1 MLRRTIENRMPRD
14 LGSKNHFLN
23 IQKKLLPPAGVKSR
37 PTVSSSCVVTR
48 IGDSYEC
55 VMKFRQYTADLEN
68 VDKIIVD
75 GNKCGVGLQLSHWPG
90 NTTPAEFKADLSLD
104 IVLRL
109 LASPGF
115 PAQLSNFDLVTNDH
129 YDTDGLLAIWALLNP
144 MKSREHA
151 PALQAA
157 AEAGDFYEFTS
168 PEAVQFD
175 LIVRAFEWLEKSPV
189 AARMASLPDAQRWQI
204 ATEALLAEM
213 PSLLYEPERYR
224 YLWEEDYQSLLEMA
238 SRVRNGSIE
247 VYEWPAE
254 HLSVV
259 SSNFPL
265 NHFMRNIAAKGHRIL
280 ETVRTPNGNTYELYY
295 REFLWYDIVLRS
307 YTPKHLLLHAAE
319 TLNDL
324 ESAQAGGSWG
334 VTRWSPA
341 LRFVASGPRATRVVK
356 YDEPPGYS
364 SLSLDT
370 VERIILEELHILDHQ
385 ASLRAL
391 NRP

>member
-1 MLRRTIENRMPRD
+1 
-14 LGSKNHFLN
+14 
-23 IQKKLLPPAGVKSR
+23 
-37 PTVSSSCVVTR
+37 
-48 IGDSYEC
+48 
-55 VMKFRQYTADLEN
+55 
-68 VDKIIVD
+68 
-75 GNKCGVGLQLSHWPG
+75 
-90 NTTPAEFKADLSLD
+90 
-104 IVLRL
+104 
-109 LASPGF
+109 
-115 PAQLSNFDLVTNDH
+115 
-129 YDTDGLLAIWALLNP
+129 
-144 MKSREHA
+144 
-151 PALQAA
+151 
-157 AEAGDFYEFTS
+157 
-168 PEAVQFD
+168 
-175 LIVRAFEWLEKSPV
+175 
-189 AARMASLPDAQRWQI
+189 MASLPDAQRWHI
-204 ATEALLAEM
+204 ATEAFLAEM

-224 YLWEEDYQSLLEMA
+224 YLWEEEYKKLQETI
-238 SRVRNGSIE
+238 SRVQRGSIE

-280 ETVRTPNGNTYELYY
+280 ETVRTNEGATYELYY

-307 YTPKHLLLHAAE
+307 CTPKHLLLHAAE

-324 ESAQAGGSWG
+324 ECSKAGGSWG

-356 YDEPPGYS
+356 YDEPLGYS